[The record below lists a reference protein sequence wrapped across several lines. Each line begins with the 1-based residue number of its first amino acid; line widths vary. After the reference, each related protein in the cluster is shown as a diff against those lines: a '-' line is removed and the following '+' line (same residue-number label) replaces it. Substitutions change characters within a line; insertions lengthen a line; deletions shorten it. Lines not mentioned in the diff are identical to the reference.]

1 MRLLYSGASICDEV
15 TFKRLFLIGNELWF
29 MDRPSVTFAGKWGT
43 IGHASPLRQVN
54 FEGAAVKVHIHAP
67 PSRPAQALYEPYAIA
82 DFANPEFAR
91 IVREGLTRDPA
102 FARKF
107 IQEQANYGN
116 GLVGRHILDA
126 LARADDLTPKPLEE
140 ESDTRKIFS
149 IDGVEGLRTT
159 FKTLLSDVSVQVKSA
174 LAVAD
179 EIGATPVADDPYFLR
194 LLALRTSDK
203 AYVGG
208 AAPHAWWLGLTFAK
222 AVIPDEALQKLS
234 LGDISSYR
242 KKTASV
248 HDAWMADLNCLAAKL
263 DDLSPEQVEKEI
275 PKLIARELTPKL
287 NDYKTE
293 MAAIRDGLFGD
304 LVKGV
309 VDWKVPTLSLASFAT
324 LGYATAITAFAGS
337 LAAAVANPIVTYWK
351 ARRGARRRHAVSY
364 LVGLSKEGGGS

>member
-1 MRLLYSGASICDEV
+1 MLD
-15 TFKRLFLIGNELWF
+15 
-29 MDRPSVTFAGKWGT
+29 
-43 IGHASPLRQVN
+43 
-54 FEGAAVKVHIHAP
+54 
-67 PSRPAQALYEPYAIA
+67 
-82 DFANPEFAR
+82 
-91 IVREGLTRDPA
+91 A
-102 FARKF
+102 FAHA
-107 IQEQANYGN
+107 E
-116 GLVGRHILDA
+116 
-126 LARADDLTPKPLEE
+126 DLTPKPLEE
-140 ESDTRKIFS
+140 ESDPRQMFN

-159 FKTLLSDVSVQVKSA
+159 FKTLLFEASVQVTSA

-222 AVIPDEALQKLS
+222 TVIPDEALQKLS

-242 KKTASV
+242 KKSASV
-248 HDAWMADLNCLAAKL
+248 HDAWMADLNHLAAKL

-275 PKLIARELTPKL
+275 PRLIAMELTPKL

-309 VDWKVPTLSLASFAT
+309 VDWKVPTLSIASFAT

-337 LAAAVANPIVTYWK
+337 LAAAVANPIVTYGK